1 MVFLDEMF
9 CWNEVQRPTA
19 SRHYPCLLLVRR
31 IRGRTDRKTLTIRLI
46 SLEGIGTECVGAR
59 SFLWAALYRVSLAP
73 ASASTI

>member
-1 MVFLDEMF
+1 MKSSGPPRLGITFVSSRFDEY
-9 CWNEVQRPTA
+9 A
-19 SRHYPCLLLVRR
+19 AGLY
-31 IRGRTDRKTLTIRLI
+31 RKTLTIRFI